1 MKNPYTTILGYG
13 SIAVA
18 VIQYLMGFASSH
30 VWPPSVSE
38 VLFLVIGVMGVFAKD
53 GGH

>member
-13 SIAVA
+13 SIAIA
-18 VIQYLMGFASSH
+18 VIQYLVGFAGSH

-38 VLFLVIGVMGVFAKD
+38 ILFLIVGLLGVVAKD